1 MIHWRLS
8 TILGLITTCE
18 AVPLC
23 ALIHRAP
30 DCMARRAAVRAL
42 DRVFSETDHCR
53 RVALTY
59 ALGRALRG

>member
-1 MIHWRLS
+1 MLHWRVS
-8 TILGLITTCE
+8 TILGLMLTCE

-30 DCMARRAAVRAL
+30 DCVAKRTACRAL
-42 DRVFSETDHCR
+42 DLAFAEPGHCR

-59 ALGRALRG
+59 ALGRALRA